1 MAGKLNLM
9 PHREDGACIHLQEDN
24 LCAIYD
30 TRPEVCRIN
39 VMMEKSGA
47 DPDEYHAETK
57 SMCNKLQKDLE
68 IDPSFR
74 V

>member
-1 MAGKLNLM
+1 M
-9 PHREDGACIHLQEDN
+9 PQGEDGACIHLQKDN

-39 VMMEKSGA
+39 VMMEKSGS
-47 DPDEYHAETK
+47 DPDEYFNETK
-57 SMCNKLQKDLE
+57 SMCNKLQEDLD

-74 V
+74 L